1 MSRRGFDWRIV
12 VAALAALAV
21 VVLVLKVWGAY
32 RPDERPNLADVVAL
46 ALTAA
51 TAIRGMAAWARRAQD
66 TAARIDADVEAAA
79 EVLAGQVERQW
90 RTEARHRL
98 LDDPVP
104 IPVLW
109 RLTADA
115 SVMSHPRLITA
126 GREPAFTGRSD
137 DVAALARA
145 FRDLPRRRLVITGGP
160 GSGKTTLAV
169 QLLLH
174 LLATRKSDSAGATG
188 EIVPVPVLLPVSG
201 WDVEVHPRLQDWL
214 AVRLLR
220 DHPALAAPQ
229 LGPGA
234 AAALVEG
241 GHVLPVLDGL
251 DEMPEPA
258 AARLI
263 DALNASL
270 DARDQLVLTS
280 RTAEFATAVRQAGRP
295 LTAAAV
301 IAPRALT
308 PDAAADYLT
317 ACLPASPSPAWQET
331 LTALRSR
338 ALPGLTRLAATP
350 LGLWLIRS
358 VTIAPGADPALLT
371 GPLGGDTAALRGHLL
386 DRLIP
391 ALIAARP
398 PGAGPADPFRPRRR
412 LDPDATRRYLT
423 YLARAFPPD
432 AGRDLAW
439 WRIAGTVPR
448 LRATVGALGLTA
460 GLANGVAVGLQ
471 STLTAG
477 LLTGLVFGPLLLLV
491 ARGAAGSLA
500 AETPGH
506 ADLRLRGRTRLLL
519 RSIRGKLWDG
529 LTTGFW
535 ILIGS
540 IFASVVTSGLDD
552 FTDLLIGGAVISLL
566 IGFALALAFG
576 LIAWAEHPTLT
587 STSTP
592 RSSWRA
598 DRSLVLLRV
607 LAVGVSAG
615 LVYGLLVGLSS
626 SPVEGLVTGLLMGFV
641 LGVSSGLGT
650 GTHRAWLIC
659 AIAVGREALA
669 RRLPWRIMDFLDD
682 AHRVGLLRAVGPVYQ
697 FRHAALHDHL
707 AAAADDPPSAAVGP
721 AVSGSAGAAP
731 TTAQ

>member
-1 MSRRGFDWRIV
+1 MSGRGRGWRIP
-12 VAALAALAV
+12 VAALATLAV
-21 VVLVLKVWGAY
+21 TVLVLKVWREY
-32 RPDERPNLADVVAL
+32 TPTEKPNLADVVSVT
-46 ALTAA
+46 LTGVAFLG
-51 TAIRGMAAWARRAQD
+51 TVVAWAWAWRAPD

-79 EVLAGQVERQW
+79 EVLAGVVERQW

-98 LDDPVP
+98 LDDPAP
-104 IPVLW
+104 IPVQW
-109 RLTADA
+109 RLTTDA

-126 GREPAFTGRSD
+126 GGDPAFTGRSD
-137 DVAALARA
+137 DLAALARA
-145 FRDLPRRRLVITGGP
+145 FRELPRRRLVITGGP
-160 GSGKTTLAV
+160 GTGKTTLAV

-174 LLATRKSDSAGATG
+174 LLATRRSDLAGAAG

-201 WDVEVHPRLQDWL
+201 WDVDVHPRLQDWL
-214 AVRLLR
+214 TVRLVR

-234 AAALVEG
+234 AAALAEG

-251 DEMPEPA
+251 DEIPEEA

-270 DARDQLVLTS
+270 GARDQLVLTS

-317 ACLPASPSPAWQET
+317 ACLPAAPPPVWQEI
-331 LTALRSR
+331 LAALRSR

-358 VTIAPGADPALLT
+358 VTIAPGADPSALT
-371 GPLGGDTAALRGHLL
+371 GPLGGDSAALRAHLL

-398 PGAGPADPFRPRRR
+398 PGAGSADPFRPRRR

-423 YLARAFPPD
+423 YLARAFPP
-432 AGRDLAW
+432 ATGRDLAW

-448 LRATVGALGLTA
+448 FPATLGALGLAA
-460 GLANGVAVGLQ
+460 GLADGVVVWLE
-471 STLTAG
+471 STPAAG
-477 LLTGLVFGPLLLLV
+477 LVIGLVAGPSMLLL
-491 ARGAAGSLA
+491 ARGAARSLV

-519 RSIRGKLWDG
+519 RSIRGAFGEG
-529 LTTGFW
+529 LTTGLWFMIGG
-535 ILIGS
+535 ILS
-540 IFASVVTSGLDD
+540 SVLTSGFDD
-552 FTDLLIGGAVISLL
+552 FTDLLFGGAVVSFVVGI
-566 IGFALALAFG
+566 ALTVAFG
-576 LIAWAEHPTLT
+576 VIAWAEHPTFT

-598 DRSLVLLRV
+598 DRGLLLLRMC
-607 LAVGVSAG
+607 AMGVSAG
-615 LVYGLLVGLSS
+615 LMCGFLAGVSSGLSD
-626 SPVEGLVTGLLMGFV
+626 GLVTGLF
-641 LGVSSGLGT
+641 LGVALGVGSGMAT
-650 GTHRAWLIC
+650 GNHRAWLIC
-659 AIAVGREALA
+659 AIAVAREALA

-682 AHRVGLLRAVGPVYQ
+682 AHRLGLLRAVGPVYQ

-707 AAAADDPPSAAVGP
+707 AADGLPPAEPGPAESAA
-721 AVSGSAGAAP
+721 AAP
-731 TTAQ
+731 TTAP